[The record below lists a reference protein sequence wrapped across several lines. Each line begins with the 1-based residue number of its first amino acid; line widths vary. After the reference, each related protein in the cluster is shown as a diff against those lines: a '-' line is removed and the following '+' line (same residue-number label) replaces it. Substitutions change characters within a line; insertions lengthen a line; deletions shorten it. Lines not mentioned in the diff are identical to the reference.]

1 MKTLGDVI
9 GGLGKGARY
18 LGAALIGLG
27 LVVALLPTVSGAF
40 VILPIGLVLLLAG
53 LVCGAFGWRAWSG
66 GKGPLGL
73 VMGGLASACGL
84 LLVLNPVSSLETVVL
99 VVAVYFALDG
109 ASEVLLGFQ
118 LMPEDGWPWMVGNGV
133 LSILLGL
140 SLWYGWPLAG
150 VRALGLL
157 LGVKLA
163 SAGAVMLRVER
174 TMTRL
179 GERAAAAHARLATR
193 PRERP

>member
-1 MKTLGDVI
+1 MATLGDVL

-18 LGAALIGLG
+18 LGVALIGLG
-27 LVVALLPTVSGAF
+27 LLAALLPTASGAL
-40 VILPIGLVLLLAG
+40 VIVLVGLVLLLAG
-53 LVCGAFGWRAWSG
+53 LVRAAFGWRAWSG

-84 LLVLNPVSSLETVVL
+84 LLVVNPVSSLETVVL
-99 VVAVYFALDG
+99 VVAAYFALDG
-109 ASEVLLGFQ
+109 ASEVLFGFQ

-140 SLWYGWPLAG
+140 SVWYGWPLAG
-150 VRALGLL
+150 VRALGILVGL
-157 LGVKLA
+157 KLV

-179 GERAAAAHARLATR
+179 GERAAAVRARIAAR
-193 PRERP
+193 

>member
-1 MKTLGDVI
+1 MATLGDVLER
-9 GGLGKGARY
+9 LGKGARY
-18 LGAALIGLG
+18 LGVALIGLG
-27 LVVALLPTVSGAF
+27 LLAALLPTVSGAL
-40 VILPIGLVLLLAG
+40 VIVPVGLVLLLAG
-53 LVCGAFGWRAWSG
+53 VVCGAFGWRAWSG

-73 VMGGLASACGL
+73 VMGGLASFCGL
-84 LLVLNPVSSLETVVL
+84 LLVVNPVSSLETVVL
-99 VVAVYFALDG
+99 LVAAYFALDG
-109 ASEVLLGFQ
+109 ASEVLFGFQ
-118 LMPEDGWPWMVGNGV
+118 VMPEDGWPWMVGNGL

-157 LGVKLA
+157 VGLKLA

-179 GERAAAAHARLATR
+179 GERAAAARLAR
-193 PRERP
+193 R